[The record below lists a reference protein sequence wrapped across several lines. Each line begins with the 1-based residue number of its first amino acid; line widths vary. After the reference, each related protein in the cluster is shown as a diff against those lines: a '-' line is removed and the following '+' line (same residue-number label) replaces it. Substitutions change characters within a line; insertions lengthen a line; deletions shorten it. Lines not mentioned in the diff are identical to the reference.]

1 MVPGSSI
8 GAATVVDQSGQKVG
22 EKYQSYMRSEMR
34 STAEKNGRPTKIAE
48 GMVDERVVIPG
59 LVDSTQLVTLT
70 SEEALKYKIA
80 DTVETSFEGVLAYLN
95 LKNAKVVEVSSN
107 WAEGVVK
114 FLNNPI
120 VSSILIMIG
129 FLD

>member
-1 MVPGSSI
+1 
-8 GAATVVDQSGQKVG
+8 
-22 EKYQSYMRSEMR
+22 
-34 STAEKNGRPTKIAE
+34 
-48 GMVDERVVIPG
+48 MVDERVVIPG

-129 FLD
+129 FFGLMAEIKTPGWGVAGTTGLIALTLFLGHLIYYNLHLLLRY